1 MRRQLST
8 TAAEKEDPMLNLPYL
23 VLLTASADPE
33 TDAAPFIDYG
43 G

>member
-1 MRRQLST
+1 
-8 TAAEKEDPMLNLPYL
+8 MLNLPYL
-23 VLLTASADPE
+23 LLLLLATSADPE